1 MLSDLHSAVG
11 CVAIDMIWTC
21 VVPVCIF
28 GHQDFVWEGSALL
41 TALIVRHGQ
50 SFACWGILLQW
61 QRAPSPVFYL
71 CVCVCVCMHMCV
83 STCVCAHECVCV
95 CEVFSCLHY
104 SLARTF
110 FVFIFSV
117 WSLLSFWF
125 VYSLTI
131 NSYTLGL
138 RVFCFVLCHL
148 FFLSFSRWCTGQ
160 LKRLC
165 VIDRLLNPSY

>member
-1 MLSDLHSAVG
+1 MGRALPAGESYSSDRELLLLSF
-11 CVAIDMIWTC
+11 I
-21 VVPVCIF
+21 
-28 GHQDFVWEGSALL
+28 
-41 TALIVRHGQ
+41 
-50 SFACWGILLQW
+50 
-61 QRAPSPVFYL
+61 
-71 CVCVCVCMHMCV
+71 CVCVYVCAC
-83 STCVCAHECVCV
+83 TCVCPHVCAHMSVCVCVCV

-131 NSYTLGL
+131 NSYTWGL
-138 RVFCFVLCHL
+138 YVFCFVLCHL